1 MVSRAS
7 LCMLNCFSH
16 VQLLAT
22 LWNIAH
28 QASLLI
34 GFSRQEYCSGLPI
47 HSPGDLPDTRIEL
60 RSPALQADFLPFEP
74 AFSSITQSCLNFC
87 NYMDCSVPGFPVHH
101 QFPGFIQTHAH
112 WVLDAIQQSQ
122 PVLPPSPLAF
132 KLSHHQGFFQWKKHS
147 RAFQLFT
154 PGGQSIGVSASASVL
169 PMNTQDWSPSGRTGW
184 IS

>member
-1 MVSRAS
+1 MCNWQYKVMNKNMVSRAS

-28 QASLLI
+28 QASLSI

-101 QFPGFIQTHAH
+101 QFPGFIQTHVH
-112 WVLDAIQQSQ
+112 WVGDAIQPSHPLSSLSPPTINLSQ
-122 PVLPPSPLAF
+122 HKS
-132 KLSHHQGFFQWKKHS
+132 
-147 RAFQLFT
+147 LF
-154 PGGQSIGVSASASVL
+154 
-169 PMNTQDWSPSGRTGW
+169 
-184 IS
+184 